1 VRETERLNRERGQQH
16 KEFMDSVTRKSAE
29 IHSAAQH
36 YPSAP
41 PAAGTG
47 SMASTAIGQ
56 RAGQRW
62 RRWIQELL
70 RGLLQSLPSRPPPPV
85 GRTKPSEIQTG
96 MVKDAVLEKRGALHS
111 KVSIPEDGILVE
123 TLTYPRRQCTRQGQD

>member
-1 VRETERLNRERGQQH
+1 
-16 KEFMDSVTRKSAE
+16 MDSVTRKSAE

-36 YPSAP
+36 SPSAP
-41 PAAGTG
+41 PG
-47 SMASTAIGQ
+47 
-56 RAGQRW
+56 
-62 RRWIQELL
+62 
-70 RGLLQSLPSRPPPPV
+70 RGNREYGKYGDWPKSRPKMETLDSGVTSGTTPVAAEPAPPPV